1 MSNHREEIIECP
13 RCGKLDFVKKDDEK
27 WVCLNCDFS
36 RDLTAIS
43 IVADCPFCG
52 SRDFIE
58 KEAGKWE
65 CMKCKRSKDMT
76 TNDKQEESNT
86 EGLGVLRFIATIV
99 LALLLLSVVMV

>member
-52 SRDFIE
+52 NRDFIE

-76 TNDKQEESNT
+76 KDETAKDT
-86 EGLGVLRFIATIV
+86 EDGLGFLRFIATIV
-99 LALLLLSVVMV
+99 LALLLLSIVMV